1 MAPEVGCQVGGQ
13 IHTQAQGR
21 CEEPGLLGGLAGAG
35 ADQLVGPVGADDEQG
50 DAGGV
55 GLADGRVKVGDGRA
69 RGGHDGGAATAP
81 VQDVGAGG
89 PQGDEAGT
97 ALIQHDAQP

>member
-1 MAPEVGCQVGGQ
+1 MAPEVGSQVGGQ

-35 ADQLVGPVGADDEQG
+35 ADQLVGPVGTDDEQG

-55 GLADGRVKVGDGRA
+55 GLTDGRMEVGDGRA
-69 RGGHDGGAATAP
+69 RGGHDGGAAAVP
-81 VQDVGAGG
+81 VQGVGTGG
-89 PQGDEAGT
+89 PQGDETGA
-97 ALIQHDAQP
+97 ALIQDDAQP

>member
-1 MAPEVGCQVGGQ
+1 MAPEVGGQVGWQ
-13 IHTQAQGR
+13 VHTQAQGR
-21 CEEPGLLGGLAGAG
+21 YEEPGLLGGLAGAG

-50 DAGGV
+50 DTGGV

-69 RGGHDGGAATAP
+69 RGGHDGGAAAVP
-81 VQDVGAGG
+81 VQGVGAGD

-97 ALIQHDAQP
+97 ALIQHDTQP